1 MVLLTLVFAGALGAL
16 PAGVR
21 WYYRRERFEADDA
34 GLRVQSRRGDRRL
47 AWEDVLE
54 LGWVTPS
61 QYRGGGLAGRLREGG
76 PYDVPG
82 PAIAGWR
89 CRPIGRVQP
98 DALHDLAELAWRHGV
113 TWRDAPAPRSCDGAV
128 VRRGAERCRRTG
140 RVPGGTGGGPPVQRA
155 DQPPS
160 SMKEEPL
167 AKDATSEHR

>member
-1 MVLLTLVFAGALGAL
+1 MVRVESRLWTLWLVPLPGLAFLLLLLVPEDQREGEDGVVVLLALVF
-16 PAGVR
+16 
-21 WYYRRERFEADDA
+21 
-34 GLRVQSRRGDRRL
+34 
-47 AWEDVLE
+47 
-54 LGWVTPS
+54 
-61 QYRGGGLAGRLREGG
+61 AGRLREGG